1 MKKFEQLARI
11 LSRYDNQVGEN
22 NKIYYLLNG
31 NIVGYRHKNLI
42 VLYFSC
48 NPEIIW
54 SNIGD
59 NPLVKV
65 AIAKD
70 FRLVKYDPICEVYRE
85 RKADVIAVK
94 GYCGAENSFEIYN
107 KAVLESTVD
116 CTILEK
122 EAAIGK
128 TISKGHFVT
137 YDGRIEIQVPRYM
150 CNFEL
155 EALQYSVFKIN
166 KKSGKAKE
174 YSLTEYLKKKKY
186 WYYHNGW
193 ESCGS
198 YEIREAIEETRKCN
212 YKKIARAQIKFK

>member
-11 LSRYDNQVGEN
+11 LSRYDNQVGED

-31 NIVGYRHKNLI
+31 NIVGYRQKNLI

-48 NPEIIW
+48 NPRIIW
-54 SNIGD
+54 SNRD

-70 FRLVKYDPICEVYRE
+70 FRLVKYDPICKVYRE
-85 RKADVIAVK
+85 RKADVIVVE
-94 GYCGAENSFEIYN
+94 GYSGTENSFKIHN
-107 KAVLESTVD
+107 KAVLELTVD
-116 CTILEK
+116 WNIYEK
-122 EAAIGK
+122 EVAIGE
-128 TISKGHFVT
+128 TISRGHFVT
-137 YDGRIEIQVPRYM
+137 FDGRIEIQVPRYM

-155 EALQYSVFKIN
+155 KNLQYSVLRIN

-174 YSLTEYLKKKKY
+174 YSLTEYLKEKND
-186 WYYHNGW
+186 WYYHSGW
-193 ESCGS
+193 RTRGS
-198 YEIREAIEETRKCN
+198 DETRKAIELTKKCN